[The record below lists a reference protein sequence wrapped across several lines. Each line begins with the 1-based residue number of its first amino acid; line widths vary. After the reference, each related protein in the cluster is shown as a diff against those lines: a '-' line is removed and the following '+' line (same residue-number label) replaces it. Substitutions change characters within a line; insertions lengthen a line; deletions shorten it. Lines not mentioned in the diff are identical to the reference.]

1 MERALMEAA
10 VNSQDQPIVDIAA
23 RNNADAFSIQKNDRL
38 QHQWELGRSAEQFVQ
53 LKESTR
59 IQDQRFFD
67 PVADF
72 VQPSAVY
79 LIPTS

>member
-1 MERALMEAA
+1 METAI
-10 VNSQDQPIVDIAA
+10 NSQDQPTVDIAA
-23 RNNADAFSIQKNDRL
+23 RNNTDAFSIQKNDRL
-38 QHQWELGRSAEQFVQ
+38 QRQWELGRSAEQFEQ

-67 PVADF
+67 PVVDF

-79 LIPTS
+79 LVPTS